1 MLELN
6 VFQKKLENSL
16 EMKILQ
22 RIFINTS
29 ISFSNV
35 WIFLYWIYWF
45 FAKGKRLLEYTN
57 LFSPNEYK
65 KNDKTTLKYF
75 QYNLNKLKYIVMF
88 TINIENLKNLKYYIF
103 FEKSISIVYS
113 KCGQDYKKNI

>member
-1 MLELN
+1 M
-6 VFQKKLENSL
+6 
-16 EMKILQ
+16 
-22 RIFINTS
+22 
-29 ISFSNV
+29 
-35 WIFLYWIYWF
+35 
-45 FAKGKRLLEYTN
+45 LEYTN

-88 TINIENLKNLKYYIF
+88 TINIENLKNLKCYIF

>member
-1 MLELN
+1 
-6 VFQKKLENSL
+6 
-16 EMKILQ
+16 MKYFILK
-22 RIFINTS
+22 S
-29 ISFSNV
+29 KS
-35 WIFLYWIYWF
+35 
-45 FAKGKRLLEYTN
+45 LLEYTN

>member
-1 MLELN
+1 MCGSFCIGFIDFLL
-6 VFQKKLENSL
+6 KK
-16 EMKILQ
+16 
-22 RIFINTS
+22 
-29 ISFSNV
+29 
-35 WIFLYWIYWF
+35 
-45 FAKGKRLLEYTN
+45 LEYTN

>member
-1 MLELN
+1 M
-6 VFQKKLENSL
+6 
-16 EMKILQ
+16 
-22 RIFINTS
+22 
-29 ISFSNV
+29 
-35 WIFLYWIYWF
+35 YWIYWF
-45 FAKGKRLLEYTN
+45 CAKGKRLLEYAN